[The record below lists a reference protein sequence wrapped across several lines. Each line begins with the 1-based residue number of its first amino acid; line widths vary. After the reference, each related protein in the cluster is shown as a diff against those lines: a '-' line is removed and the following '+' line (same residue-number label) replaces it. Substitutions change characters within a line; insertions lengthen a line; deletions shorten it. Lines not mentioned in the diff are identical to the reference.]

1 MDFRIFTEPQQGAG
15 YHRLATLAKHAEQ
28 KGFNGFFVS
37 DHYHVMGEIDPRQ
50 GPTDAM
56 TTLAGLARDTDEIR
70 LGTLVC
76 SSTFRQPGQ
85 LAIIAAEIDQMSSG
99 RLELGVGAGWFDREH
114 EALGINFPPL
124 GERFDRM
131 EDQLAI
137 LELFKIVSPDTTFDY
152 AGKTISLKNCL
163 PIPKSTQKPGIPVI
177 VGGGGP
183 KRTPYLAA
191 RFADEFNLPFSSPD
205 NFQAQVNRDKDACE
219 TIGRDPN
226 NVTYSVAQVL
236 CVGESENE
244 LIRRASS
251 IGRELSDLID
261 NGVAGTLDQA
271 RARIQA
277 FHDMGATRIY
287 LQVLDEDDL
296 DHISLLSKLLTDFQ
310 QVETNA

>member
-1 MDFRIFTEPQQGAG
+1 MEFRIFTEPQQGAG

-76 SSTFRQPGQ
+76 SSTFRQPGR

-205 NFQAQVNRDKDACE
+205 NFQAQVNRVKGACE

-226 NVTYSVAQVL
+226 SLTYSVAQVL
-236 CVGESENE
+236 CVGESEDE

-251 IGRELSDLID
+251 IGRELSDLIE

-277 FHDMGATRIY
+277 FHDVGATRIY

>member
-1 MDFRIFTEPQQGAG
+1 M
-15 YHRLATLAKHAEQ
+15 
-28 KGFNGFFVS
+28 
-37 DHYHVMGEIDPRQ
+37 
-50 GPTDAM
+50 
-56 TTLAGLARDTDEIR
+56 
-70 LGTLVC
+70 
-76 SSTFRQPGQ
+76 
-85 LAIIAAEIDQMSSG
+85 
-99 RLELGVGAGWFDREH
+99 
-114 EALGINFPPL
+114 
-124 GERFDRM
+124 
-131 EDQLAI
+131 
-137 LELFKIVSPDTTFDY
+137 
-152 AGKTISLKNCL
+152 
-163 PIPKSTQKPGIPVI
+163 I

-205 NFQAQVNRDKDACE
+205 NFQAQVNRVKDACE

-226 NVTYSVAQVL
+226 SLTYSVAQVL
-236 CVGESENE
+236 CVGESEDE

-251 IGRELSDLID
+251 IGRELSDLIE

-277 FHDMGATRIY
+277 FHDVGATRIY